1 MRQNR
6 TIVLHIMAKSHPPNK
21 LAGQIPEIRSSM
33 PELKMP
39 GLKRI
44 RPHTPWRGRSTRP
57 SGRRESSTIAPSIRA
72 NPKARS
78 RACFGGAM
86 QSK

>member
-33 PELKMP
+33 PGFKMPELKMP
-39 GLKRI
+39 GPKR
-44 RPHTPWRGRSTRP
+44 
-57 SGRRESSTIAPSIRA
+57 
-72 NPKARS
+72 
-78 RACFGGAM
+78 
-86 QSK
+86 